1 LNGVEA
7 NQSKESPVD
16 IHGTDVEQIRKIAEG
31 AGSDLLREL
40 VQLTVQQ
47 LMSAEADS
55 ACGAPYGAPH
65 PERVNQRNGYRSRRW
80 DTRVGSIDLQIPK
93 LRSGSYYPGWLLEPR
108 TRSEKALTAVVAE
121 AYLSGVSTRRV
132 EDLAQTL
139 GIESLSKSQV
149 SEMARSLDE
158 HVEAFRGRDL
168 SEHAYPYLW
177 LDATCIK
184 CRDGGRVVNVAVVIA
199 IGVNDAGHREVLGMD
214 VITVEDGAGW
224 TAFVRSLTARGLRG
238 VKLAISDAHC
248 GIQDAIAA
256 TFSGAAWQRCRTHFM
271 RNVLSKVPKSAQ
283 DFVAALVRSIYTQPN
298 AEAVLEQHTRVV
310 EQLTGT
316 FDAVADML
324 IDARDDILAFT
335 TFPKEHW
342 RQIWSNNP
350 LERQNKEIKRRTRV
364 IGIFPNRAAIT
375 RLVGALLAEQNDEW
389 ATGRRFMSTS
399 SLARTHLHPVPH
411 TPGVSGFAADTLE
424 LAEAAS

>member
-1 LNGVEA
+1 M
-7 NQSKESPVD
+7 D

-40 VQLTVQQ
+40 VQMTVQQ
-47 LMSAEADS
+47 LMSADAD
-55 ACGAPYGAPH
+55 AQRTGEGGELLA
-65 PERVNQRNGYRSRRW
+65 QRNGYRSRRW
-80 DTRVGSIDLQIPK
+80 DTRVGSIGLQIPK
-93 LRSGSYYPGWLLEPR
+93 LRQGTYYPGWLLEPR

-139 GIESLSKSQV
+139 GIENLSKSQV
-149 SEMARSLDE
+149 SEMARSLDS
-158 HVEAFRGRDL
+158 HVEAFRSRDL
-168 SEHAYPYLW
+168 TEYAFPYLW
-177 LDATCIK
+177 LDATCVK

-199 IGVNDAGHREVLGMD
+199 IGVNAAGHREVLGMD
-214 VITVEDGAGW
+214 IVTVEDGAGW
-224 TAFVRSLTARGLRG
+224 TAFMRSLTARGLHG

-248 GIQDAIAA
+248 GIQDAIGA
-256 TFSGAAWQRCRTHFM
+256 TLPGAAWQRCRTHFM
-271 RNVLSKVPKSAQ
+271 RNVLGKVPKSAQ
-283 DFVAALVRSIYTQPN
+283 DFVKAAVRSVFSQPN
-298 AEAVLEQHTRVV
+298 ADAVHAQYDRVV
-310 EQLTGT
+310 EQLVGR
-316 FDAVADML
+316 FDDVADML
-324 IDARDDILAFT
+324 IDAREEILAFS

-389 ATGRRFMSTS
+389 ATSRRYMSTG
-399 SLARTHLHPVPH
+399 SLARTHLHPVPT
-411 TPGVSGFAADTLE
+411 TPGVSSCAADTLE
-424 LAEAAS
+424 LAPTAS